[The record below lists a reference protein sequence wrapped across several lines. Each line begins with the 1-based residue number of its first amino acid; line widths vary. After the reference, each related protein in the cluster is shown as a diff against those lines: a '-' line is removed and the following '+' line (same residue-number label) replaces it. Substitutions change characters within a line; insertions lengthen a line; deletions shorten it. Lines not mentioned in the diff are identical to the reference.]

1 MILNSSNHTK
11 KHEKMTITQKFN
23 TLDTD
28 VASYEAGAS
37 QDTIKK
43 RCGVPGRY
51 GLTDYTRVIE

>member
-1 MILNSSNHTK
+1 
-11 KHEKMTITQKFN
+11 MTITQKFN

-43 RCGVPGRY
+43 RRCGVPGRY
-51 GLTDYTRVIE
+51 GLTDYTWVIE